1 MYALNFISPHNEKL
15 LTARQKTATIRPGDI
30 SGIYSENSIV
40 WITFGKKFGPK
51 KKLYQA
57 IIDRTLIKR
66 FSDLTK
72 ADLNH
77 QNPELT
83 SVEELIELFE
93 DIYEKKLNI
102 DDLVTII
109 HFSEVKE

>member
-1 MYALNFISPHNEKL
+1 MFALNFISPHNEML
-15 LTARQKTATIRPGDI
+15 LTARKKTATIRPGDI
-30 SGIYSENSIV
+30 SDIYSENSIV
-40 WITFGKKFGPK
+40 WVTFGKKYGPK

-57 IIDRTLIKR
+57 IIDRALIKR

-93 DIYEKKLNI
+93 DIYEKKLNM

-109 HFSEVKE
+109 HFSEVLD